1 MNMPEFEHNEELTMP
16 RNLSIYGVY
25 SGRIFIEYVAG
36 VFEKPTGDSLYIGN
50 IVYYHGITLEGTV

>member
-1 MNMPEFEHNEELTMP
+1 MP

-36 VFEKPTGDSLYIGN
+36 VFEKPTGDSFHIGN
-50 IVYYHGITLEGTV
+50 IVYNHGITLEGTV